1 MFFKSLEL
9 TGFKSFVD
17 STKVD
22 FESGVTAVV
31 GPNGCGKSNIA
42 DGIRWVLGEQSPKT
56 MRGTKMEDFI
66 FNGSATRRPMGYA
79 EVSLTIGNLN
89 GVITS
94 HPYAEYEEITVT
106 RKLYRTGESEYY
118 INKVPCRLKDVVDV
132 FLDTGVSAKTLS
144 IIEQGQVTRI
154 IGAKPEDRRVF
165 IDEAAGIM
173 KYKARRNA
181 ARNKLE
187 LSQQNLLRV
196 QDILSEL
203 ERQRTSLN
211 RQAKKAE
218 RYMAFREEI
227 KSRALASYA
236 DGYQRQS
243 ALLAELDAKVEELK
257 EREAALLAELS
268 TRRNEL
274 ETLAARIT
282 ETERA
287 SGALKEEKGRAES
300 AAQRNEDHRALLERN
315 SAEARSARERAAE
328 EIVQVNGEIAAC
340 EEQIASRR
348 AAMDEARGRIGE
360 KGREREELRRHAG
373 DAQESLRGL
382 QEDLRR
388 ATQSAREAVDRQAQ
402 AQGETASIRAKLEM
416 ASARAGQLAQQREEL
431 DRADEGL
438 NVRTR
443 ELRGRA
449 EEIQSERDRATQAL
463 EETRG
468 RLEALRAELE
478 AAGRELSAASD
489 EVTKT
494 ASKRESLEELERTLE
509 GYGEGVRALMRMR
522 DEGRGEVTNLR
533 GPLARGVRAAPEN
546 ETALAAAFGAR
557 LESLVA
563 GGAED
568 VARAIALLKSGNLGA
583 AGFAIADM
591 APAPLST
598 AAPAHP
604 ALVGRALD
612 LVMLDG
618 EAPAAAR
625 ALLAATLVARDLM
638 GAMEIWK
645 AAPGAFTVVTLE
657 GEVIDAAGFV
667 TGGPGRG
674 QAAGLVS
681 RRRVIEELQGRLA
694 QLEARRD
701 DARSLR
707 DGLAESVNGARAALE
722 EAQKRGRELEL
733 AALSLGNEIQK
744 AEAERGRHDDARRS
758 LEAEA
763 SRTGEERSR
772 LEGRQ
777 AELAARA
784 EELTRAKEE
793 ADRAAGELEARIHQ
807 SRDAL
812 DELNER
818 LREKD
823 LEVAGLT
830 GKLES
835 LEVDLRRLEESKA
848 GAVVRVRR
856 LADGIRES
864 EGKEAEMR
872 GAIESL
878 TAENAELARRAD
890 ELKSRVEALTGE
902 LEEMSAQAAGMQA
915 RVRELQGALDEVQPA
930 ASETSLN
937 RSEVKMRLE
946 NLIEKAD
953 QEFNIP
959 IEDLRAA
966 DVRSLNMEEET
977 ARLNF
982 LRGEIARIGDVNV
995 SALEEYEQVNQRFE
1009 FLKTQRDDLVTSIAH
1024 LHKTIESLNGTTE
1037 KMFQETFEK
1046 VSVQFEAIFKRLF
1059 GGGRAEMR
1067 LVMEEGKTEP
1077 GVEIYVQ
1084 PPGKKNQSISL
1095 LSAGEKAM
1103 TAIALL
1109 FAVFQTKPSPF
1120 CLLDEIDAPLDE
1132 ANIGRFRDL
1141 LMEMTHSTQFIIITH
1156 NQKTMGFADM
1166 LYGVTQE
1173 EEGVSKVL
1181 AVSLVDERE
1190 SVTAA

>member
-17 STKVD
+17 PTKVE
-22 FESGVTAVV
+22 FESGVTAIV

-42 DGIRWVLGEQSPKT
+42 DGIRWVLGEQSAKT
-56 MRGTKMEDFI
+56 MRGTKMDDFI
-66 FNGSATRRPMGYA
+66 FNGSATRRPVGYA

-173 KYKARRNA
+173 KYKSRRNA

-203 ERQRTSLN
+203 ERQRASLN

-218 RYMAFREEI
+218 RYMAFKEEI
-227 KSRALASYA
+227 KTRALASYA
-236 DGYQRQS
+236 DGFQRQS
-243 ALLAELDAKVEELK
+243 ALLAGLAAKVEELR

-274 ETLAARIT
+274 ETLSARIT

-287 SGALKEEKGRAES
+287 AGALKEEKGRAES

-315 SAEARSARERAAE
+315 IADARSARERAAE
-328 EIVQVNGEIAAC
+328 EIAQVNGEIAAC
-340 EEQIASRR
+340 EEQIGSRR
-348 AAMDEARGRIGE
+348 AGMDEARERIGE
-360 KGREREELRRHAG
+360 KSREREELRRHAA

-388 ATQSAREAVDRQAQ
+388 AAQSAREAVGRQSE

-416 ASARAGQLAQQREEL
+416 AAARAGQLAEQRAEL

-438 NVRTR
+438 NARTL
-443 ELRGRA
+443 ELRGKA
-449 EEIQSERDRATQAL
+449 EEIQSARDQSARAV
-463 EETRG
+463 EETRAA
-468 RLEALRAELE
+468 LESLRAELASAE
-478 AAGRELSAASD
+478 GGLASAAG

-494 ASKRESLEELERTLE
+494 GSKLESLEELERTLE
-509 GYGEGVRALMRMR
+509 GYGEGVRALMRLR
-522 DEGRGEVTNLR
+522 DEGRAEVSNLR

-557 LESLVA
+557 LESLTA
-563 GGAED
+563 EGADD
-568 VARAIALLKSGNLGA
+568 VTRAISLLKSGNMGA
-583 AGFAIADM
+583 AGFTLAEL
-591 APAPLST
+591 APAAPS
-598 AAPAHP
+598 AAPPAHP

-612 LVMLDG
+612 LVTLDAG
-618 EAPAAAR
+618 TPAAAS
-625 ALLAATLVARDLM
+625 ALLAATLVARDLA
-638 GAMEIWK
+638 GALEIWK
-645 AAPGAFTVVTLE
+645 AAPGAFTVVTLD
-657 GEVIDAAGFV
+657 GEVVDAAGFI

-681 RRRVIEELQGRLA
+681 RRRVIEELRGKLER
-694 QLEARRD
+694 LEASREE
-701 DARSLR
+701 ARALR
-707 DGLAESVNGARAALE
+707 DGLAQSVTAAKAALE

-733 AALSLGNEIQK
+733 AALSLTNEVQK
-744 AEAERGRHDDARRS
+744 AEAERQRHDAAGRS
-758 LEAEA
+758 LDAETA
-763 SRTGEERSR
+763 GIAAERSR
-772 LEGRQ
+772 LESRQ

-784 EELTRAKEE
+784 EELARAKEE
-793 ADRAAGELEARIHQ
+793 ADKAAGELESRIHQ

-812 DELNER
+812 DEINEQ
-818 LREKD
+818 LRGKD
-823 LEVAGLT
+823 LEVAGIS

-864 EGKEAEMR
+864 ESKEDEMR

-890 ELKSRVEALTGE
+890 ELKSRVDGLAGE
-902 LEEMSAQAAGMQA
+902 LDDMGAAAAAMQS
-915 RVRELQGALDEVQPA
+915 RIRELQGALDQVQPA
-930 ASETSLN
+930 LADTSLN
-937 RSEVKMRLE
+937 RSEAQMRLE

-966 DVRSLNMEEET
+966 DVSALNVEEET
-977 ARLNF
+977 ARLNY

-1067 LVMEEGKTEP
+1067 LVTEEGKTEP

-1109 FAVFQTKPSPF
+1109 FAVFMTKPSPF